1 MAEQRKLTK
10 NEKKRL
16 RAKEKKTH
24 INNDEQHAEI
34 STEIKTKQE
43 DNDDNINNLE
53 IEYVSANPFDSI
65 GINDQNIINQFQSVI
80 LKFNPKQESDDLL
93 LINNKD
99 ESAQLKFDKDKQEA
113 EEAEALAITTAN
125 KLSKKKKKLLSR
137 LSVAGTLT
145 LLYISKMYTT
155 TYLYTHIHMIYRT
168 QATSKS
174 TRYSRST

>member
-16 RAKEKKTH
+16 KAKEKKTH
-24 INNDEQHAEI
+24 TNNNDEHTEI
-34 STEIKTKQE
+34 STEIKTKQY
-43 DNDDNINNLE
+43 DNDDDINNLE

-113 EEAEALAITTAN
+113 EEAEAVAITTAN

-137 LSVAGTLT
+137 LSVAGTLI
-145 LLYISKMYTT
+145 LLYISNTYYTT
-155 TYLYTHIHMIYRT
+155 YTYLNTWYTHDI
-168 QATSKS
+168 
-174 TRYSRST
+174 

>member
-16 RAKEKKTH
+16 KAKEKKIH
-24 INNDEQHAEI
+24 SNNNDEQHTEI

-43 DNDDNINNLE
+43 ENDNINNLE

-80 LKFNPKQESDDLL
+80 LKFNPKQESEDL

-99 ESAQLKFDKDKQEA
+99 E
-113 EEAEALAITTAN
+113 
-125 KLSKKKKKLLSR
+125 
-137 LSVAGTLT
+137 
-145 LLYISKMYTT
+145 
-155 TYLYTHIHMIYRT
+155 
-168 QATSKS
+168 
-174 TRYSRST
+174 

>member
-16 RAKEKKTH
+16 KAKEKKTH
-24 INNDEQHAEI
+24 PNNNDEQHTEI
-34 STEIKTKQE
+34 PIEIKTKQE
-43 DNDDNINNLE
+43 ENDDNINNLE
-53 IEYVSANPFDSI
+53 IEYISANPFDSI

-80 LKFNPKQESDDLL
+80 LKFNPKQESEDLL

-99 ESAQLKFDKDKQEA
+99 EAAQLKLNKDKQEA
-113 EEAEALAITTAN
+113 EEAEALAIATAN

-145 LLYISKMYTT
+145 LLYI
-155 TYLYTHIHMIYRT
+155 
-168 QATSKS
+168 
-174 TRYSRST
+174 